1 MQSTTPESWQ
11 ERADRLGLPASTIAL
26 ATGASV
32 RSVRAY
38 KQGTRNP
45 SASWLDRVDRVLSE
59 IETAVAFSGTDA
71 A

>member
-1 MQSTTPESWQ
+1 MQSTPETWQ
-11 ERADRLGLPASTIAL
+11 ERADRLGLLAATIAT

-45 SASWLDRVDRVLSE
+45 SAEWLARVNAVLADVE
-59 IETAVAFSGTDA
+59 RAVGARPDAVA
-71 A
+71 